1 MGRDSA
7 ARALPKVEKRPPRSD
22 KLDSRH
28 RKRRQVIV
36 QAKTSR
42 LREHV
47 FRIAAVD
54 QAACHRTAA
63 VPPATSASASGAAVL
78 VGGVAM
84 RPPPADRASCAAA
97 RLLRCCSSSCT
108 AWPRAGRSLSTT
120 HTSPHLLHH
129 RRPVTVPHALTLLFP
144 APPRPAL
151 VCFAPLL
158 WLASTAQ
165 ANVMC
170 DCSVADTAA
179 TRHTQQ
185 QHRRHLRAQAAAAA
199 PAHATP
205 ASTAWAAYF
214 GRAFAAAQAAIAVPA
229 AAARW
234 QRCQPRRST
243 PRH

>member
-1 MGRDSA
+1 MCMGRDSA

-28 RKRRQVIV
+28 HKRRQVVV

-42 LREHV
+42 SREHV
-47 FRIAAVD
+47 FRTAAVD
-54 QAACHRTAA
+54 QAACHGTAA

-78 VGGVAM
+78 LRGVAM
-84 RPPPADRASCAAA
+84 RPPPAHPASCAAA
-97 RLLRCCSSSCT
+97 
-108 AWPRAGRSLSTT
+108 APPAPPHAGRSLSTT
-120 HTSPHLLHH
+120 HTSPHLLRH
-129 RRPVTVPHALTLLFP
+129 RRPVTIPHALALLFP

-158 WLASTAQ
+158 WLASAAQ

-170 DCSVADTAA
+170 DYSVADAAA

-205 ASTAWAAYF
+205 ASTARAAYV

-229 AAARW
+229 AAAARW
-234 QRCQPRRST
+234 QRRQPRRST
-243 PRH
+243 QRK

>member
-1 MGRDSA
+1 MCMGRDSA

-28 RKRRQVIV
+28 HKRRQVLV

-42 LREHV
+42 SRECV
-47 FRIAAVD
+47 FRTAAVD
-54 QAACHRTAA
+54 QAACHGTAA

-78 VGGVAM
+78 VRGVAM
-84 RPPPADRASCAAA
+84 RPPPA
-97 RLLRCCSSSCT
+97 
-108 AWPRAGRSLSTT
+108 PPHAGRSLSTT
-120 HTSPHLLHH
+120 HTSTHLLHH
-129 RRPVTVPHALTLLFP
+129 RRPVTIPHALALLFP

-158 WLASTAQ
+158 WRASAAQ

-170 DCSVADTAA
+170 DCSVADAAA

-205 ASTAWAAYF
+205 ASTARAAYV
-214 GRAFAAAQAAIAVPA
+214 GHAFAAAQAAIAVAASA
-229 AAARW
+229 AAAR
-234 QRCQPRRST
+234 
-243 PRH
+243 